1 MPNGNEAAKFLQ
13 VFFNSHGEEDINIAN
28 LGSEE
33 KQLMLRIRQEIVN
46 VNPFIRTLTDIID
59 VTGALRD
66 NPNIPTFKIVLS
78 DDPVQGAH
86 PGRYHRPTCAEVSAI
101 IVGNEDTPI
110 ATSRNIIIHSRSNH
124 PTKIPALHSSYDPL
138 AYVLTHMVMS
148 DGLTEMLMKDQ
159 MIVS

>member
-1 MPNGNEAAKFLQ
+1 
-13 VFFNSHGEEDINIAN
+13 
-28 LGSEE
+28 
-33 KQLMLRIRQEIVN
+33 
-46 VNPFIRTLTDIID
+46 
-59 VTGALRD
+59 
-66 NPNIPTFKIVLS
+66 LS

-124 PTKIPALHSSYDPL
+124 PTKILALHSSYDPL